1 MFLADIF
8 QYLSRGELSQF
19 AIGTENSGRV
29 SENDYEKLV
38 THINLGLTNLFS
50 RLPIKQDQTI
60 ITQKAGQT
68 LYPVSGDVLK
78 IEEVYSEAGIKY
90 ALNDSSIEESLFTPS
105 YNTLQV
111 PTPVDG
117 ARLAVLYRAKHA
129 TIPAKR
135 GIDPE
140 TTVVDIPDILIEP
153 LLAYVVS
160 RVMQSRGTAESISE
174 ANAYMQ
180 RYELMVQQVQFSGL
194 LTADIPT
201 NTRLEDNGWV

>member
-19 AIGTENSGRV
+19 AVGTENSGRV
-29 SENDYEKLV
+29 SEDDYEQLI
-38 THINLGLTNLFS
+38 THINLGLNNLFS
-50 RLPIKQDQTI
+50 RLPIKQDQATV
-60 ITQKAGQT
+60 TQIAGQT
-68 LYPVSGDVLK
+68 LYTITGNILK
-78 IEEVYSEAGIKY
+78 IEEVYGETGIQY
-90 ALNDSSIEESLFTPS
+90 PLNDTSLDNSLFTPS
-105 YNTLQV
+105 SNTLQV

-117 ARLAVLYRAKHA
+117 AQLAVIYRAKHA

-135 GIDPE
+135 GIDPKSI
-140 TTVVDIPDILIEP
+140 VIDMPDILIEP

-180 RYELMVQQVQFSGL
+180 KYEMLLQQAQISGL
-194 LTADIPT
+194 FTSDMPT
-201 NTRLEDNGWV
+201 NTKLRDNGWV